1 MGVER
6 ARRRERRGGRGD
18 DGKDTRD
25 AGGGGG
31 VNGRGDRLRSANA
44 NKCQQMCARCVLV
57 RADMRTCVRVGGRT
71 LAHAVAVAAQEGPPI
86 PPVKAG
92 PSHGLSRAVRSRA
105 HALSG
110 RLLHPVGTV
119 DGNRVAC
126 ARARAREPPNAR
138 SNASSSREDHGDM
151 RRMLGRARIEAGGH
165 LDHLQASRRWTK
177 TPAGKAAAESI

>member
-1 MGVER
+1 MLVVTAASMDG
-6 ARRRERRGGRGD
+6 ASAAKRER
-18 DGKDTRD
+18 KQ
-25 AGGGGG
+25 
-31 VNGRGDRLRSANA
+31 VSANV
-44 NKCQQMCARCVLV
+44 CALCVLV

-71 LAHAVAVAAQEGPPI
+71 LAHDVAVAAQEGPPS